1 VDSTT
6 HQGSDAHGGADGVD
20 GRTSLATSAVERG
33 WPRSSAD
40 SPVNRLAAAL
50 RRITDIVVGRPLAA
64 DALVSAAEDVARVA
78 ERLDRDAG
86 PGKAPRGQPD
96 HTGHPQ
102 DFFPTS
108 PMIGYANPLSP
119 PVDIW
124 AVRGEDGRYELRG
137 RVSFGYAYEGPPTCV
152 HGGVIAG
159 LFDELLGSVNI
170 GTGRPGM
177 TGTLTV
183 KYRRPTPLLT
193 PLDLVARQTSVE
205 GRKIF
210 AWGGIY
216 HDGVL
221 MAEAD
226 AVFIQVEVL
235 KMLEVMTKNAK
246 EADGDVVD
254 AELQAFVDQGGEI
267 LGVDGPP
274 PA

>member
-1 VDSTT
+1 M
-6 HQGSDAHGGADGVD
+6 
-20 GRTSLATSAVERG
+20 
-33 WPRSSAD
+33 
-40 SPVNRLAAAL
+40 
-50 RRITDIVVGRPLAA
+50 VVGRPLAV
-64 DALVSAAEDVARVA
+64 DALASAAEEIARVA
-78 ERLDRDAG
+78 DRLDRAAG

-108 PMIGYANPLSP
+108 PVIGYANPLSA

-124 AVRGEDGRYELRG
+124 AVRGVDGRYELRG
-137 RVSFGYAYEGPPTCV
+137 RAFYGYAYEGPPTCV

-183 KYRRPTPLLT
+183 KYRRPTPLLA

-205 GRKIF
+205 RRKTF

-221 MAEAD
+221 TAEAD
-226 AVFIQVEVL
+226 GVFIEVEAL
-235 KMLEVMTKNAK
+235 KMLEIMTNHAK
-246 EADGDVVD
+246 EANGDVVD

-267 LGVDGPP
+267 LGADGPP